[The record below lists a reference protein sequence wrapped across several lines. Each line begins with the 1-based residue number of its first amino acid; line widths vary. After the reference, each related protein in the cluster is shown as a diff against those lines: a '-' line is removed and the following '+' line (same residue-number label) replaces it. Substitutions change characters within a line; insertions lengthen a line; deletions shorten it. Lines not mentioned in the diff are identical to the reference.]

1 MITNETKEWFMKA
14 WLQRVFGG
22 IHTRDKIREAV
33 MKRVDENM
41 NAERSRLEVLART
54 IEPEAFKHYKKDAVM
69 GVEILALYPSI
80 DAYCKEMK
88 AVGVRILNEQ
98 MITTEWAGRDSRRMA
113 LSDFL
118 TSSDGYYIDVY
129 ETVRAFRDD
138 AIVFVAQLQKIE
150 KATYGVQEHNRRM
163 LTRFVASLE
172 SILQSLIAVSL
183 DLSPQA

>member
-1 MITNETKEWFMKA
+1 VYA
-14 WLQRVFGG
+14 
-22 IHTRDKIREAV
+22 
-33 MKRVDENM
+33 
-41 NAERSRLEVLART
+41 
-54 IEPEAFKHYKKDAVM
+54 
-69 GVEILALYPSI
+69 
-80 DAYCKEMK
+80 KEMK

-118 TSSDGYYIDVY
+118 TSTDGYYIDVY
-129 ETVRAFRDD
+129 ESVRAFRDD
-138 AIVFVAQLQKIE
+138 AVVFVAQLQKIE

-183 DLSPQA
+183 DLSPQS